1 MQLVFATSF
10 VSERVIYAL
19 SWTLL
24 HSFWQGIVL
33 ALAAGLIMLVC
44 RRSKAS
50 VRYNLLGIALVL
62 FVIGLVATGT
72 ILWQYHITISSSHAL
87 EINYP
92 DQVIAQDN
100 EQGVGEGLVSIPWVQ
115 SQLNAFIAFIDR
127 HTFLIVAFWMLVLG
141 IKSIRMGLDLYYL
154 RRITLYDTLVPN
166 LYWRNRLEVLAEQL
180 QIQKPVQFL
189 ESALVKSPTA
199 IGFFKPMVLV
209 PLGLLSNLPAE
220 QVEAILLHEL
230 AHIRRNDYLINFMQ
244 CLLEQ
249 VFFFNPGLLW
259 VSALIRLER
268 ENCCDDIAVS
278 AMQSKTHYINALVAF
293 QEFNLKGSKYAL
305 AFAGKQKMPLLAR
318 VKRILNHHTYKTL
331 SIMEKISLL
340 ASVLLISSLCFF
352 SLHKSQAQSTKENR
366 ITSFTNVN
374 VAGNG
379 TAKSPQILFLQDTNG
394 KTYSIKRIDK
404 KVVEM
409 YVNGGKIAADQ
420 VNKYDWLLKTVDEQI
435 AKDKAQAELD
445 RQQAE
450 RDRRQAE
457 RDRAQALKDRDQALQ
472 DRDQAK
478 RDAEQAAKDQHQ
490 ANLDQEQAQRDA
502 HSNQVQA
509 QRDREQAQ
517 RDKEQ
522 AERDIQQAKLDRE
535 QAERDREQAMRDRE
549 QAERDREQATRDRIQ
564 AEKDQKVLEDI
575 IKEMINDKLIKDKK
589 SLTALKLDEDV
600 FKVNGVKQSVELHKK
615 YQEKFLKIANGY
627 RTYSYR
633 VSGN

>member
-10 VSERVIYAL
+10 VSERVIYVL

-24 HSFWQGIVL
+24 HSFWQGIIL

-50 VRYNLLGIALVL
+50 VRYNLLGIVLVL

-72 ILWQYHITISSSHAL
+72 ILWQYHNAISSPHAL

-92 DQVIAQDN
+92 DQVVAQNN
-100 EQGVGEGLVSIPWVQ
+100 EQGVGEGLVSIPWVH

-141 IKSIRMGLDLYYL
+141 INSIRMGLDLYYL
-154 RRITLYDTLVPN
+154 RRITLYGTLVPS
-166 LYWRNRLEVLAEQL
+166 LYWRNRLEVLAVQL

-305 AFAGKQKMPLLAR
+305 AFAGKQKMPLLER

-420 VNKYDWLLKTVDEQI
+420 VNKYDWLFKTVDEQI

-450 RDRRQAE
+450 RDRQQAE
-457 RDRAQALKDRDQALQ
+457 RDRAQALKDRNQALR

-478 RDAEQAAKDQHQ
+478 RDAEQAARDQHQ
-490 ANLDQEQAQRDA
+490 ANLDQEQAQRYA

-564 AEKDQKVLEDI
+564 AEKDEKVMEDI
-575 IKEMINDKLIKDKK
+575 IKEMISDKLIKDKK

-600 FKVNGVKQSVELHKK
+600 FKVNGVKQSDELHKK